1 MPDTTVN
8 INVYSDTNDT
18 SSISLVVNQL
28 KIKDQNIELKYPL
41 KFENSEDDIII
52 IQVDSVSSTFV
63 REAINL
69 KEDTFNKI
77 IFVIKKNEAVLISSL
92 VKLGFYSIFVIPFE
106 LPKLVAFLSE
116 IINSK
121 SDKLKERKASD
132 LANDNY
138 DIEKLIGSS
147 KSFKK
152 VIEITKK
159 ISNKTDIY
167 VMILGETGTGKSLIA
182 RTIHENSP
190 TKQYP
195 FIDIVCSAIPD
206 SLMESELFGYEA
218 GAFTQAESRKY
229 GLLELAEKGT
239 LFLDELGDIS
249 LNIQAKLLRSIE
261 KKVIRRLGG
270 VKDISIYA
278 RFISATNK
286 NLELMIEQK
295 LFRRDLFYRLNV
307 IEITLPPLRE
317 REEDVLMLT
326 ENFINIYNAQFDKSI
341 DGYDDNV
348 KQFLL
353 NYQWPGNV
361 RELQNSIERAILL
374 SEGKMLKIDTFSVL
388 QKKEEPQ
395 MQSQIYTTSI
405 LPQFIRLE
413 LEYERI
419 GLKELTTLYAEKVLN
434 KTEGNKTKAAQL
446 LGVSRPKLNSLLQKN
461 KN

>member
-1 MPDTTVN
+1 MHGNTVN
-8 INVYSDTNDT
+8 INVYSDTNDI

-28 KIKDQNIELKYPL
+28 KINDPNIRLKYPL
-41 KFENSEDDIII
+41 KFKNSEDDIII
-52 IQVDSVSSTFV
+52 LQIESVSSTFV
-63 REAINL
+63 REAVKL
-69 KEDTFNKI
+69 KEEAFNKI
-77 IFVIKKNEAVLISSL
+77 IFVIKKNDAVLISSL
-92 VKLGFYSIFVIPFE
+92 VKLGFQSIFVIPFE
-106 LPKLVAFLSE
+106 LPKLIIHLSE
-116 IINSK
+116 IINLK
-121 SDKLKERKASD
+121 SDKLKEGKAGG

-138 DIEKLIGSS
+138 DIEGLVGSS

-152 VIEITKK
+152 VIEIIKK
-159 ISNKTDIY
+159 ISNKTDVY

-182 RTIHENSP
+182 RTIHANSP
-190 TKQYP
+190 KKQYP
-195 FIDIVCSAIPD
+195 FIDIVCSAIPE

-270 VKDISIYA
+270 VRDIPIYA

-295 LFRRDLFYRLNV
+295 LFRSDLFHRLNV

-317 REEDVLMLT
+317 REEDVLLLT
-326 ENFINIYNAQFDKSI
+326 EKFINIYNTQFGKSI

-353 NYQWPGNV
+353 NYEWPGNV

-374 SEGKMLKIDTFSVL
+374 TENNTLKIDTFSVL
-388 QKKEEPQ
+388 QKRERPQ
-395 MQSQIYTTSI
+395 EQSQMFATPI

-413 LEYERI
+413 LEYERV
-419 GLKELTTLYAEKVLN
+419 GLKELTVLYAKEVLN
-434 KTEGNKTKAAQL
+434 KAEGKKSKAARL
-446 LGVSRPKLNSLLQKN
+446 LGISRPRLDSLLEKN

>member
-1 MPDTTVN
+1 MHGNTVN
-8 INVYSDTNDT
+8 INVYSDTNDI

-28 KIKDQNIELKYPL
+28 KINDPNIRLKYPL
-41 KFENSEDDIII
+41 KFKNSEDDIII
-52 IQVDSVSSTFV
+52 LQIESVSSTFV
-63 REAINL
+63 REAVKL
-69 KEDTFNKI
+69 KEEAFNKI
-77 IFVIKKNEAVLISSL
+77 IFVIKKNDAVLISSL
-92 VKLGFYSIFVIPFE
+92 VKLGFQSIFVIPFE
-106 LPKLVAFLSE
+106 LPKLITHLSE
-116 IINSK
+116 IINLK
-121 SDKLKERKASD
+121 SDKLKEGKTGG

-138 DIEKLIGSS
+138 DIEGLVGSS

-152 VIEITKK
+152 VIEIIKK
-159 ISNKTDIY
+159 ISNKTDVY

-182 RTIHENSP
+182 RTIHANSP
-190 TKQYP
+190 KKQYP
-195 FIDIVCSAIPD
+195 FIDIVCSAIPE

-270 VKDISIYA
+270 VRDIPIYA

-295 LFRRDLFYRLNV
+295 LFRSDLFHRLNV

-317 REEDVLMLT
+317 REEDVLLLT
-326 ENFINIYNAQFDKSI
+326 EKFINIYNTQFGKSI

-353 NYQWPGNV
+353 NYEWPGNV

-374 SEGKMLKIDTFSVL
+374 TENNTLKIDTFSVL
-388 QKKEEPQ
+388 QKRERPQ
-395 MQSQIYTTSI
+395 EQSQMFATPI

-413 LEYERI
+413 LEYERV
-419 GLKELTTLYAEKVLN
+419 GLKELTVLYAKEVLN
-434 KTEGNKTKAAQL
+434 KAEGKKSKAARL
-446 LGVSRPKLNSLLQKN
+446 LGISRPRLDSLLEKN

>member
-1 MPDTTVN
+1 MHGNTVN
-8 INVYSDTNDT
+8 INVYSDTNDI

-28 KIKDQNIELKYPL
+28 KINDPNIRLKYLL
-41 KFENSEDDIII
+41 KFKNSEDDIII
-52 IQVDSVSSTFV
+52 LQIESVSSTFV
-63 REAINL
+63 REAVKL
-69 KEDTFNKI
+69 KEEAFNKI
-77 IFVIKKNEAVLISSL
+77 IFVIKKNDAVLISSL
-92 VKLGFYSIFVIPFE
+92 VKLGFQSIFVIPFE
-106 LPKLVAFLSE
+106 LPKLITHLSE
-116 IINSK
+116 IINLK
-121 SDKLKERKASD
+121 SDKLKEGKAGG

-138 DIEKLIGSS
+138 DIEGLVGSS

-152 VIEITKK
+152 VIEIIKK
-159 ISNKTDIY
+159 ISNKTDVY

-182 RTIHENSP
+182 RTIHANSP
-190 TKQYP
+190 KKQYP
-195 FIDIVCSAIPD
+195 FIDIVCSAIPE

-270 VKDISIYA
+270 VRDIPIYA

-295 LFRRDLFYRLNV
+295 LFRSDLFHRLNV

-317 REEDVLMLT
+317 REEDVLLLT
-326 ENFINIYNAQFDKSI
+326 EKFINIYNTQFGKSI

-353 NYQWPGNV
+353 NYEWPGNV

-374 SEGKMLKIDTFSVL
+374 TENNTLKIDTFSVL
-388 QKKEEPQ
+388 QKRERPQ
-395 MQSQIYTTSI
+395 EQSQMFATPI

-413 LEYERI
+413 LEYERV
-419 GLKELTTLYAEKVLN
+419 GLKELTVLYAKEVLN
-434 KTEGNKTKAAQL
+434 KAEGKKSKAARL
-446 LGVSRPKLNSLLQKN
+446 LGISRPRLDSLLEKN

>member
-1 MPDTTVN
+1 MHGNTVN
-8 INVYSDTNDT
+8 INVYSDTNDI

-28 KIKDQNIELKYPL
+28 KINDPNIRLKYPL
-41 KFENSEDDIII
+41 KFKNSEDDIII
-52 IQVDSVSSTFV
+52 LQIESVSSTFV
-63 REAINL
+63 REAVKL
-69 KEDTFNKI
+69 KEEAFNKI
-77 IFVIKKNEAVLISSL
+77 IFVIKKNDAVLISSL
-92 VKLGFYSIFVIPFE
+92 VKLGFQSIFVIPFE
-106 LPKLVAFLSE
+106 LPKLITHLSE
-116 IINSK
+116 IINLK
-121 SDKLKERKASD
+121 SDKLKEGKAGG
-132 LANDNY
+132 LTNDNY
-138 DIEKLIGSS
+138 DIEGLVGSS

-152 VIEITKK
+152 VIEIIKK
-159 ISNKTDIY
+159 ISNKTDVY

-182 RTIHENSP
+182 RTIHANSP
-190 TKQYP
+190 KKQYP
-195 FIDIVCSAIPD
+195 FIDIVCSAIPE

-270 VKDISIYA
+270 VRDIPIYA

-295 LFRRDLFYRLNV
+295 LFRSDLFHRLNV

-317 REEDVLMLT
+317 REEDVLLLT
-326 ENFINIYNAQFDKSI
+326 EKFINIYNTQFGKSI

-353 NYQWPGNV
+353 NYEWPGNV

-374 SEGKMLKIDTFSVL
+374 TENNTLKIDTFSVL
-388 QKKEEPQ
+388 QKRERPQ
-395 MQSQIYTTSI
+395 EQSQMFATPI

-413 LEYERI
+413 LEYERV
-419 GLKELTTLYAEKVLN
+419 GLKELTVLYAKEVLN
-434 KTEGNKTKAAQL
+434 KAEGKKSKAARL
-446 LGVSRPKLNSLLQKN
+446 LGISRPRLDSLLEKN

>member
-1 MPDTTVN
+1 MHGNTVN
-8 INVYSDTNDT
+8 INVYSDTNDI

-28 KIKDQNIELKYPL
+28 KINDPNIKLKYPL
-41 KFENSEDDIII
+41 KFKNSEDDIII
-52 IQVDSVSSTFV
+52 LQIESVSSTFV
-63 REAINL
+63 REAVKL
-69 KEDTFNKI
+69 KEEAFNKI
-77 IFVIKKNEAVLISSL
+77 IFVIKKNDAVLISSL
-92 VKLGFYSIFVIPFE
+92 VKLGFQSIFVIPFE
-106 LPKLVAFLSE
+106 LPKLITHLSE
-116 IINSK
+116 IINLK
-121 SDKLKERKASD
+121 SDKLKEGKAGG

-138 DIEKLIGSS
+138 DIEGLVGSS

-152 VIEITKK
+152 VIEIIKK
-159 ISNKTDIY
+159 ISNKTDVY

-182 RTIHENSP
+182 RTIHANSSK
-190 TKQYP
+190 KQYP
-195 FIDIVCSAIPD
+195 FIDIVCSAIPE

-270 VKDISIYA
+270 VRDIPIYA

-295 LFRRDLFYRLNV
+295 LFRSDLFHRLNV

-317 REEDVLMLT
+317 REEDVLLLT
-326 ENFINIYNAQFDKSI
+326 EKFINIYNTQFGKSI

-353 NYQWPGNV
+353 NYEWPGNV

-374 SEGKMLKIDTFSVL
+374 TENNTLKIDTFSVL
-388 QKKEEPQ
+388 QKRERPQ
-395 MQSQIYTTSI
+395 EQSQMFATPI

-413 LEYERI
+413 LEYERV
-419 GLKELTTLYAEKVLN
+419 GLKELTVLYAKEVLN
-434 KTEGNKTKAAQL
+434 KAEGKKSKAARL
-446 LGVSRPKLNSLLQKN
+446 LGISRPRLDSLLEKN

>member
-1 MPDTTVN
+1 MPLNDIN
-8 INVYSDTNDT
+8 INVYSDSNDL
-18 SSISLVVNQL
+18 SSVNLVINQL
-28 KIKDQNIELKYPL
+28 KINDQNIQFKYPL
-41 KFENSEDDIII
+41 KFENNENDIII

-63 REAINL
+63 REAVKLN
-69 KEDTFNKI
+69 EDTINKI
-77 IFVIKKNEAVLISSL
+77 IFVVKKNDAVLISSL
-92 VKLGFYSIFVIPFE
+92 VKLGFHSIFVIPFE
-106 LPKLVAFLSE
+106 LPKLSAHLSD
-116 IINSK
+116 IINVKSNSINEDNLDKDGESK
-121 SDKLKERKASD
+121 YSISE
-132 LANDNY
+132 
-138 DIEKLIGSS
+138 LIGSS
-147 KSFKK
+147 NSFKN
-152 VIEITKK
+152 VIKILKK
-159 ISNKTDIY
+159 ISNKTDVY

-190 TKQYP
+190 KSNYP
-195 FIDIVCSAIPD
+195 FIDIVCSAIPE

-270 VKDISIYA
+270 VKDIPIFA

-286 NLELMIEQK
+286 NLELMIQHN
-295 LFRRDLFYRLNV
+295 LFRMDLFHRLNV

-317 REEDVLMLT
+317 RGDDVLLLT
-326 ENFINIYNAQFDKSI
+326 EKFIELYNNQFGKSI
-341 DGYDDNV
+341 NGYDDKV

-353 NYQWPGNV
+353 NYNWPGNV
-361 RELQNSIERAILL
+361 RELQNSIERAVLL
-374 SEGKMLKIDTFSVL
+374 SKGKKLKIDTFTIIRKTEDIKL
-388 QKKEEPQ
+388 QTQLYAPQ
-395 MQSQIYTTSI
+395 N

-419 GLKELTTLYAEKVLN
+419 DLRKLTSLYAEEVLS
-434 KTEGNKTKAAQL
+434 KTDGNKSKTAQL
-446 LGVSRPKLNSLLQKN
+446 LGVSRPKLDALLVKN